1 MVEDMNL
8 VQCRMALAG
17 LGWSVEDLAL
27 KSGIPL
33 DVVQRFES
41 GETVAPRVD
50 LLLRETLTAA
60 GMIFEDDGQL
70 VEGGPGV
77 RLRRPQR
84 DEGKRP
90 EELSSAN
97 DG

>member
-1 MVEDMNL
+1 MNV

-17 LGWSVEDLAL
+17 LGWSAEDLAREAGVPIDAL
-27 KSGIPL
+27 
-33 DVVQRFES
+33 VRFDQ
-41 GETVAPRVD
+41 GEILPPAVYAA
-50 LLLRETLTAA
+50 LRDTLQEA
-60 GMIFEDDGQL
+60 GVIFEDDGQL

-77 RLRRPQR
+77 RLHRRHF

>member
-1 MVEDMNL
+1 
-8 VQCRMALAG
+8 MALAG
-17 LGWSVEDLAL
+17 LGWNDEDLARAAEV
-27 KSGIPL
+27 PL
-33 DVVQRFES
+33 DAVLRFGRGEVVPPGIYE
-41 GETVAPRVD
+41 A
-50 LLLRETLTAA
+50 LRNALQHA
-60 GMIFEDDGQL
+60 GVIFEDEGQL

-77 RLRRPQR
+77 RLHRSQT

>member
-1 MVEDMNL
+1 MNV
-8 VQCRMALAG
+8 VQCRMARAG

-27 KSGIPL
+27 KSGVPL
-33 DVVQRFES
+33 DVVQRFED
-41 GETVAPRVD
+41 GATVVPRVD
-50 LLLRETLTAA
+50 LLLRETLAAA
-60 GMIFEDDGQL
+60 GVIFEDEGQL

-77 RLRRPQR
+77 RLRRAQR

>member
-1 MVEDMNL
+1 MNV
-8 VQCRMALAG
+8 VQCRMARAG

-27 KSGIPL
+27 RSGVSL
-33 DVVQRFES
+33 DAVTRFEG

-50 LLLRETLTAA
+50 QVLRETLTAA
-60 GMIFEDDGQL
+60 GVIFEDDGQL

-77 RLRRPQR
+77 RLRRAQR

>member
-1 MVEDMNL
+1 MNV

-17 LGWSVEDLAL
+17 LGWSVEDLAREAGVPIDAL
-27 KSGIPL
+27 L
-33 DVVQRFES
+33 RFDS
-41 GETVAPRVD
+41 GEVVPPGIYAA
-50 LLLRETLTAA
+50 LRDTLQDA
-60 GMIFEDDGQL
+60 GIIFEDDGQL

-77 RLRRPQR
+77 RLHRSHV

>member
-1 MVEDMNL
+1 
-8 VQCRMALAG
+8 MARAG

-27 KSGIPL
+27 RSGVPL
-33 DVVQRFES
+33 DVVLRFEG

-50 LLLRETLTAA
+50 LVLRETLVAA
-60 GMIFEDDGQL
+60 GVIFEDDGQL

-77 RLRRPQR
+77 RLRRALH

-90 EELSSAN
+90 DELSSAN

>member
-1 MVEDMNL
+1 MNV

-17 LGWSVEDLAL
+17 LGWGVEDLAREA
-27 KSGIPL
+27 GVPI
-33 DVVQRFES
+33 D
-41 GETVAPRVD
+41 A
-50 LLLRETLTAA
+50 LLRFDRGEIVPHGVYAALRGTLQEA
-60 GMIFEDDGQL
+60 GVIFEDDGQM

-77 RLRRPQR
+77 RLQR
-84 DEGKRP
+84 TQSDEGTRP

>member
-1 MVEDMNL
+1 
-8 VQCRMALAG
+8 MARAG

-27 KSGIPL
+27 RSGVPL
-33 DVVQRFES
+33 DVVQRFED

-50 LLLRETLTAA
+50 LVLRETLATA
-60 GMIFEDDGQL
+60 GLIFEDDGQL

-77 RLRRPQR
+77 RLRRPQL

-90 EELSSAN
+90 DELSSAN